1 MDKLELVKHGLR
13 RNGQL
18 LAKGKAKCYQNG
30 KPEYVWYTFNGLDRY
45 WMDRY
50 GDVSIEKQVTMHIGT
65 WRWEILYGM
74 ELIKENIDKISTMLE
89 SFREEQLC
97 D

>member
-1 MDKLELVKHGLR
+1 
-13 RNGQL
+13 
-18 LAKGKAKCYQNG
+18 
-30 KPEYVWYTFNGLDRY
+30 
-45 WMDRY
+45 MDRY

-89 SFREEQLC
+89 SFREE
-97 D
+97 